1 MKKEND
7 LLKQVCK
14 FLIVGGI
21 ATLID
26 WGIYIFLNGLLK
38 INPLISNIF
47 SFSISVIYNYLAS
60 IKWVFKVSKN
70 KSSRKIFIDFLLLSV
85 LGLILSEF
93 FMWFFIEKLRFK
105 NMFSKILSTG
115 LVMIFNFIT
124 RKYFLEDNH

>member
-85 LGLILSEF
+85 LGLMLSEF
-93 FMWFFIEKLRFK
+93 FMWLFIEKFRFK

-124 RKYFLEDNH
+124 RKYFLEDNQ